1 MSSKNSNFVRNN
13 GTPPGATPPD
23 LVAIGG
29 RIAEVRKALG
39 WSSQDMA
46 AQHLDNSGKT
56 MWNIE
61 NGKTLP
67 STEMLYKLSSFGV
80 SIEYILHGVGEM
92 QRHTPV
98 ATLRDDEK
106 AFLDIYNRV
115 DDAVKLLLK
124 VLLVQK
130 FPK

>member
-1 MSSKNSNFVRNN
+1 MSSKNSNLVRNDS
-13 GTPPGATPPD
+13 TPPGATPPD

>member
-1 MSSKNSNFVRNN
+1 MSSKNSNLVRNY

-29 RIAEVRKALG
+29 RIAEVRKVLG